1 MLFGVVLV
9 VLAGLLAVML
19 CKGGF
24 QSSCRAC
31 APRGRIQREPAPE
44 TDR

>member
-1 MLFGVVLV
+1 MLFGAVLV
-9 VLAGLLAVML
+9 ALAGLLAVML

-24 QSSCRAC
+24 QSSCRTC
-31 APRGRIQREPAPE
+31 APSRRAQPEPEPE

>member
-9 VLAGLLAVML
+9 ALAGLLAVML

-24 QSSCRAC
+24 QSSCRTC
-31 APRGRIQREPAPE
+31 APRRRVQPEPAPE